1 MQNVPRQIRASVN
14 AKFEKREK
22 LLQAAELVPELYGSA
37 GPEEI
42 KSRKGKWTVYREK
55 DYLPPLFITP
65 DPEKPCDRFCAVYG
79 REGRPKTIVRGN
91 TADEEIIGKT
101 TRGIS
106 KHIIEQRPF
115 VSRPGKSLTEENGVA
130 QGIKIGLMFSVLL
143 AAFVLFDY
151 VLIPNYPEAFLQ
163 AADITRGKDVGGYST
178 GATIFSYQSITG
190 RIIQRIFPVA
200 AGTFSTSIYT
210 LLAVFILPILGFGIV
225 YEAAGK
231 GADRRRMKRLPA
243 EAAGFQ
249 YGFEA
254 AEALI
259 AEHEKLRDE
268 GKKRAL
274 YIRLT
279 EHGLTMEKGQFE
291 ALYTEIVKKFE
302 KK

>member
-1 MQNVPRQIRASVN
+1 MPNVPRQIRESVN

-22 LLQAAELVPELYGSA
+22 LLQAAALVPELYEGA
-37 GPEEI
+37 EQEEI
-42 KSRKGKWTVYREK
+42 RTRKGKWTVYREK
-55 DYLPPLFITP
+55 GYRPPLFIPP
-65 DPEKPCDRFCAVYG
+65 DTETPCDRFCAVYG
-79 REGRPKTIVRGN
+79 REGRPRTIVRGN
-91 TADEEIIGKT
+91 TADKEVIT
-101 TRGIS
+101 DTLRGIT
-106 KHIIEQRPF
+106 KRIIEQRPL
-115 VSRPGKSLTEENGVA
+115 VSRPGRSLTEENGVA
-130 QGIKIGLMFSVLL
+130 QGIKIGLIFSVLL

-163 AADITRGKDVGGYST
+163 AADITQGKNVGGYS
-178 GATIFSYQSITG
+178 ADAAIFSYESMTG
-190 RIIQRIFPVA
+190 RLVERLFPA
-200 AGTFSTSIYT
+200 QYKAFSTSVYT
-210 LLAVFILPILGFGIV
+210 LLAVFILPVLAFGIV

-243 EAAGFQ
+243 DAAGFQ

-254 AEALI
+254 AEALL

-274 YIRLT
+274 YTRLT
-279 EHGLTMEKGQFE
+279 EHGLTMGKGQFE